1 MQFKYIRIKSLFGL
15 YNYNIDFFHKEEDK
29 LTILTGPNGYGKTT
43 VLTILDNLSPESLY
57 YFYLLKY
64 ETIEIGLSDETYL
77 LIDQSFS
84 EKKDEEKDKTS
95 DTKQASVKE
104 VRFSWLDKDNVL
116 LSYFLYNDNVIR
128 KAKRNAG
135 FYHRFMIESLE
146 KNVNNTDKG
155 LLKNKRFN
163 EYIAHDIG
171 QDIFLMQLESLRT
184 KFIHA
189 NRIYNEANEEND
201 VLPIQ
206 KIRQTLQKELSMA
219 YQNYLQQSQRIDSQ
233 FIKRVI
239 SKEKTT
245 ISEQEYNQLAEK
257 VIQKRDELFYFRLT
271 DNISIPPYDKD
282 DSFILYNY
290 IKGLGEKYANYGNW
304 TEKLNLFNKLLK
316 TKRFAQKSITF
327 SPQHGFQIISVNGDI
342 LNESLL
348 SSGEQN
354 EIILLFRLIFE
365 VSDNSVL
372 LIDEPENSL
381 HVVWQQKFL
390 DDIQEIAKTKNL
402 QVIVSTHSISIVARG
417 QDNAID
423 LYYLQKK

>member
-146 KNVNNTDKG
+146 KNVNNTDNG

-417 QDNAID
+417 QDYAID

>member
-1 MQFKYIRIKSLFGL
+1 MC
-15 YNYNIDFFHKEEDK
+15 
-29 LTILTGPNGYGKTT
+29 
-43 VLTILDNLSPESLY
+43 
-57 YFYLLKY
+57 
-64 ETIEIGLSDETYL
+64 
-77 LIDQSFS
+77 
-84 EKKDEEKDKTS
+84 
-95 DTKQASVKE
+95 
-104 VRFSWLDKDNVL
+104 
-116 LSYFLYNDNVIR
+116 YFLYNDEIIQD
-128 KAKRNAG
+128 AKRETGLYYSFLIGN
-135 FYHRFMIESLE
+135 LE
-146 KNVNNTDKG
+146 KEVNNTDNE

-171 QDIFLMQLESLRT
+171 QDIFLMQLESLQT
-184 KFIHA
+184 QFIHA
-189 NRIYNEANEEND
+189 NRIYNEANEKND
-201 VLPIQ
+201 ILPIQ
-206 KIRQTLQKELSMA
+206 KIRQTLQKELSIA

-316 TKRFAQKSITF
+316 TKKFAQKSITF
-327 SPQHGFQIISVNGDI
+327 SPQHGFQIISANGDI

-402 QVIVSTHSISIVARG
+402 QVIISTHSISIVARG

-423 LYYLQKK
+423 LYYLQQK

>member
-15 YNYNIDFFHKEEDK
+15 YNYKIDFFHNEEDK

-104 VRFSWLDKDNVL
+104 VRFSWLNKDNVL

-135 FYHRFMIESLE
+135 FFHRFMIENLE
-146 KNVNNTDKG
+146 KNVNNTDNG

-316 TKRFAQKSITF
+316 TKRFAQKSISF
-327 SPQHGFQIISVNGDI
+327 SPQHGFQIISANGDI

-417 QDNAID
+417 QDYAID

>member
-57 YFYLLKY
+57 YFDLLKY

-146 KNVNNTDKG
+146 KNVNNTDNG

>member
-146 KNVNNTDKG
+146 KNVNNTDNG

-316 TKRFAQKSITF
+316 TKRFAQKSISF
-327 SPQHGFQIISVNGDI
+327 SPQHGFQIISANGDI

>member
-146 KNVNNTDKG
+146 KNVNNTDNG

-327 SPQHGFQIISVNGDI
+327 SPQHGFQIISANGDI